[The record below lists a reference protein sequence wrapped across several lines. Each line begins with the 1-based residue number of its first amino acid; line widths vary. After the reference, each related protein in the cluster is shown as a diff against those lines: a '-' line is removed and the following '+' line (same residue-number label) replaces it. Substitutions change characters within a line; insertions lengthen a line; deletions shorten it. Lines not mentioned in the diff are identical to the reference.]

1 MKARTY
7 RQSLPNGLWQYVII
21 TERWYCEKMREY
33 DYIGVAVLG
42 SKVHEFQVSVKQVNR
57 MIKDGSMRPIEVI

>member
-7 RQSLPNGLWQYVII
+7 RQSLPTGLWQYVII

-42 SKVHEFQVSVKQVNR
+42 STVHEFQVSVKQVNQ
-57 MIKDGSMRPIEVI
+57 MIKNGSMRLIEVI

>member
-7 RQSLPNGLWQYVII
+7 RQSLPNGTFQHVII

-42 SKVHEFQVSVKQVNR
+42 SKIYEFQVSVKQVNQ
-57 MIKDGSMRPIEVI
+57 MIKNGTMVLIEVI

>member
-57 MIKDGSMRPIEVI
+57 MIKDGSMRLIEVI